1 MTKKEQGGCMARK
14 MRKWMAALLAL
25 TLITGSASV
34 YGEEQF
40 VDVAEDIQEESRQDI
55 IEPEDVF
62 STEDFTSGESEA
74 FGKDSS
80 EFADEAT
87 EPEEVYD
94 VTEEESLFEDVQDTN
109 VQSEEYLT
117 GLKVY
122 AGNSENTPLE
132 MNRREDLDEE
142 LQGKVYTVEYS
153 SNYDSGSFYV
163 TGDLSAAAP
172 EGAKARLSAWTL
184 DHTQETIE
192 MDAAAS
198 SKGLRYSLGS
208 RIFTSGIQGGKRPG
222 I

>member
-62 STEDFTSGESEA
+62 STEDFTSDESEA

-142 LQGKVYTVEYS
+142 LQGKVYTVESYPG
-153 SNYDSGSFYV
+153 NNRNGCCSFFKR
-163 TGDLSAAAP
+163 T
-172 EGAKARLSAWTL
+172 
-184 DHTQETIE
+184 
-192 MDAAAS
+192 
-198 SKGLRYSLGS
+198 SL
-208 RIFTSGIQGGKRPG
+208 
-222 I
+222 

>member
-40 VDVAEDIQEESRQDI
+40 VDVAEDIQEESRQDT

-62 STEDFTSGESEA
+62 STEDFTSDESEA

-94 VTEEESLFEDVQDTN
+94 VTEEESLFEDVQNTN
-109 VQSEEYLT
+109 VQSEE
-117 GLKVY
+117 
-122 AGNSENTPLE
+122 
-132 MNRREDLDEE
+132 
-142 LQGKVYTVEYS
+142 
-153 SNYDSGSFYV
+153 
-163 TGDLSAAAP
+163 
-172 EGAKARLSAWTL
+172 
-184 DHTQETIE
+184 
-192 MDAAAS
+192 
-198 SKGLRYSLGS
+198 
-208 RIFTSGIQGGKRPG
+208 
-222 I
+222 

>member
-25 TLITGSASV
+25 TLITGSVSV

-40 VDVAEDIQEESRQDI
+40 VDVAEDIQEESRQDT

-62 STEDFTSGESEA
+62 STEDFTSDESEA

-172 EGAKARLSAWTL
+172 EEAKAVLSAW
-184 DHTQETIE
+184 
-192 MDAAAS
+192 S
-198 SKGLRYSLGS
+198 
-208 RIFTSGIQGGKRPG
+208 P
-222 I
+222 

>member
-25 TLITGSASV
+25 TLITGSVQV

-62 STEDFTSGESEA
+62 SSEEFTSGENEA

-94 VTEEESLFEDVQDTN
+94 VTEEEFLFEDVQDTN
-109 VQSEEYLT
+109 AQSEEYLT
-117 GLKVY
+117 DLNVY
-122 AGNSENTPLE
+122 VSDSVSAPLE

-142 LQGKVYTVEYS
+142 LQGKIYTVEYS

-172 EGAKARLSAWTL
+172 EGAKARL
-184 DHTQETIE
+184 
-192 MDAAAS
+192 
-198 SKGLRYSLGS
+198 
-208 RIFTSGIQGGKRPG
+208 
-222 I
+222 